1 MTSINWDFISSL
13 EGKAVKDAY
22 VPSDNSGVTIAT
34 GFDLKEKDAD
44 LLNQMGISEDTT
56 NLLSQFFG
64 MQGAEAKESSQGF
77 SLNDDQVK
85 EIDQASHNWYAGQ
98 VKRAYENGD
107 HQTAWDDLTEA
118 QRTVIT
124 SVGFQHGTSFKRKDG
139 SEMNYIK
146 QARANDWDSL
156 LANLRNFGDDFN
168 TRRNKEAD
176 YLESE
181 KKIEPRQ
188 PIKDPEFVPTDI
200 TKQKDLFSELP
211 DVSRGLFLDKAYNYS
226 EYQKFL
232 DEQTTFTE
240 ATKASIR
247 ENTIFA
253 NAFDLFFNKT
263 FIQQDGFS
271 YNNNKSEFEEIIKKY
286 DLRGEF
292 GDSIIEAVNPAHL
305 DYLGQKAQRH
315 QKNAEM
321 LASLGWKGIALQFG
335 TFLLDPVNLTGYGAL
350 SKVMKGTQFLTGI
363 SRRKNFVRSGL
374 VYGSME
380 GALYSPIAANNPT
393 MGLNDII
400 IASALGGTLGGAIS
414 AITSKSIKNVGLAT
428 QRADLIENGLA
439 PTKQAD
445 KTKFKNVKHTL
456 KNKKFTKEMHDVD
469 AVDNIELAF
478 GTARNIPFLGFAMTR
493 SGSLGSSMSKLAKKF
508 AFDNM
513 EDPIGWSVKNSGL
526 VKKDFIPQEA
536 TSEII
541 RDTMVMEAHNV
552 VYTKGGL
559 NEAVKGY
566 LKDRGY
572 GGTLL
577 SDLKG
582 FFQFSHKRDFM
593 YKVKRA
599 MIALSKPAKLRN
611 ADELEI
617 LNDANIVKGANAY
630 ADGFQLFAKKLA
642 EAGVEEA
649 QDLAKNTGRFYV
661 PRKISF
667 DSFVDLERRIGED
680 GVIDLLTGAIA
691 RKQPLINRLDNPIAT
706 PETIK
711 VKTDI
716 TSPEL
721 VKLNKQLDKLKKKN
735 RKIYEDA
742 RNKNELDKK
751 DLTKK
756 IRKENPDFDIA
767 QVNRKVSQILSD
779 RSNKKVQPLLD
790 EIKKLEERI
799 KKLTDSPEA
808 TIQKDV
814 AISVTKAE
822 ALARAIVKMA
832 KYNSRYGGFDIE
844 QLVKIKDPKLLR
856 EYIDDVFGNLDQA
869 QRDELFNGLQNQ
881 LKLITSGR
889 FQQRIRLDE
898 NYEHTLT
905 VGKAKGQRV
914 RLDQI
919 YENDIDLLWHSYTN
933 EMSGWYALANR
944 VGVKSR
950 NEWLTYSNGIKR
962 DIRDSYRKSELS
974 VARKIVNVQNKNIDN
989 VAIREEEAVI
999 DSFFNNLMGRSTE
1012 GGDPSSGYQAWL
1024 RDLRRFNFIRVLNQV
1039 GIAQLPEFGVVTSQV
1054 GLRTM
1059 LNEIPSIRKIFDD
1072 AQAGN
1077 LPDTF
1082 RKDFAIYGASNGDDH
1097 LYRLHQSLEVLDRGA
1112 AKSDFQKGALLS
1124 KSQAAAAEKVTGYGS
1139 FLLQTDSLQRR
1150 LAMRGFV
1157 HNMAEDLIEGSKKGN
1172 LIDNIS
1178 RGKLNRYRVL
1188 GLRDSDLVALA
1199 KEFNSPRVVKTKNA
1213 LGYRVLSFDFVA
1225 MKDQELVKRL
1235 AVAVNRSTRRSVQYN
1250 HIGDT
1255 SRFFTDNTL
1264 GKTMSQFRQFIMNAW
1279 NKQFLH
1285 NVAMADMQT
1294 ASMFLYTTM
1303 IGGLAYA
1310 AQVHFNSIGMSKTEK
1325 KKYIKKRL
1333 GDKGDYSK
1341 IARAAFQRAGWS
1353 SVMPPFMDMI
1363 TGQLAPEHRFN
1374 TRSSGQEMNLI
1385 TGNPTYD
1392 LVFGKLM
1399 PTLGAG
1405 LKSMRSDYEFSKND
1419 FNRLMRILP
1428 YQNLYG
1434 INQLLNFIKDNSGLP
1449 DKGATSLY

>member
-77 SLNDDQVK
+77 SLSDDQVK

-414 AITSKSIKNVGLAT
+414 AITNKSIKNVGLAT

-680 GVIDLLTGAIA
+680 GVVDLLTGAIA
-691 RKQPLINRLDNPIAT
+691 RKQPLLNRLDNPVAT
-706 PETIK
+706 PETVK
-711 VKTDI
+711 VKTGDI
-716 TSPEL
+716 NPKTG
-721 VKLNKQLDKLKKKN
+721 
-735 RKIYEDA
+735 
-742 RNKNELDKK
+742 
-751 DLTKK
+751 
-756 IRKENPDFDIA
+756 KE
-767 QVNRKVSQILSD
+767 VSA
-779 RSNKKVQPLLD
+779 K
-790 EIKKLEERI
+790 
-799 KKLTDSPEA
+799 
-808 TIQKDV
+808 
-814 AISVTKAE
+814 ISVTKAE

-1059 LNEIPSIRKIFDD
+1059 LNEIPAIRKIFDD

-1419 FNRLMRILP
+1419 FNRLMRMLP

>member
-680 GVIDLLTGAIA
+680 GVVDLLTGAIA
-691 RKQPLINRLDNPIAT
+691 RKQPLLNRLDNPVAT
-706 PETIK
+706 PETVK
-711 VKTDI
+711 VKTGDI
-716 TSPEL
+716 NPKTG
-721 VKLNKQLDKLKKKN
+721 
-735 RKIYEDA
+735 
-742 RNKNELDKK
+742 
-751 DLTKK
+751 
-756 IRKENPDFDIA
+756 KE
-767 QVNRKVSQILSD
+767 VSA
-779 RSNKKVQPLLD
+779 K
-790 EIKKLEERI
+790 
-799 KKLTDSPEA
+799 
-808 TIQKDV
+808 
-814 AISVTKAE
+814 ISVTKAE

-1059 LNEIPSIRKIFDD
+1059 LNEIPAIRKIFDD

-1419 FNRLMRILP
+1419 FNRLMRMLP